1 MKNFGLLLLHSFVE
15 WVLVQT
21 GKNQRDSSILLS
33 GDLGLLQVLQYL
45 EIVSHLCKCQS
56 FFAYERSA
64 L

>member
-1 MKNFGLLLLHSFVE
+1 
-15 WVLVQT
+15 
-21 GKNQRDSSILLS
+21 LLS

>member
-1 MKNFGLLLLHSFVE
+1 
-15 WVLVQT
+15 
-21 GKNQRDSSILLS
+21 
-33 GDLGLLQVLQYL
+33 LQYL

>member
-1 MKNFGLLLLHSFVE
+1 MKNFGLLPCHSFVE
-15 WVLVQT
+15 WVSVQT
-21 GKNQRDSSILLS
+21 GKNQRVSSILLS